1 MMIDPLITG
10 SAKAFL
16 WPVFKHAYILLNKK
30 GVTPN
35 YLRYYH
41 YRAHLNYF
49 YNPIT
54 FANFHPSIGIDIEI
68 SSYTLN
74 TIRIEQYYELFLD
87 SNSVESAL
95 LIDSH
100 NIPYKLIT
108 QRKNNAKILY
118 HDQTLNNAQR
128 TAFIKLMRALY
139 DQQDP
144 NLDNNLPILLT
155 KLANYLLA
163 KKTGPINDIKMHD
176 VFML

>member
-1 MMIDPLITG
+1 MIDPLITG

-54 FANFHPSIGIDIEI
+54 FANFNPSIGIDIAI

-74 TIRIEQYYELFLD
+74 TIHIEQYYELFLD
-87 SNSVESAL
+87 SNAIKSAL
-95 LIDSH
+95 LINSRS
-100 NIPYKLIT
+100 IPYELVTK
-108 QRKNNAKILY
+108 RKNSAEILY
-118 HDQTLNNAQR
+118 PDQTLNNAQHV
-128 TAFIKLMRALY
+128 AFIKLMRALY
-139 DQQDP
+139 DPQDP
-144 NLDNNLPILLT
+144 HLDKNLPILLT
-155 KLANYLLA
+155 KLVNYLLV

-176 VFML
+176 IFI

>member
-1 MMIDPLITG
+1 MINPLIIG

-16 WPVFKHAYILLNKK
+16 WSVFKHAYILLNNK

-54 FANFHPSIGIDIEI
+54 FANFKPSIGIDIAV
-68 SSYTLN
+68 SSYALN
-74 TIRIEQYYELFLD
+74 TIHIEQYYELFLD
-87 SNSVESAL
+87 SNTIKSAL
-95 LIDSH
+95 LINNH
-100 NIPYKLIT
+100 NAPYELIT
-108 QRKNNAKILY
+108 KRKNSAEILY
-118 HDQTLNNAQR
+118 PDKTISRAQR

-139 DQQDP
+139 DPQESH
-144 NLDNNLPILLT
+144 LDNNLPILLT
-155 KLANYLLA
+155 KLANYLLV

-176 VFML
+176 VFM